1 MNDIGA
7 TLIPI
12 QDITSP
18 MTPSERRATLALAG
32 IYALRMLGLFMM
44 LPVLSLFAESLA
56 GSTPFLIG
64 LSVSIYG
71 LTQAVLQIPFGLW
84 SDRFGRKKVIVAGLV
99 LFIVGSIV
107 AALSTSI
114 YGILAG
120 RALQGSGAIAA
131 AVMALAADLTQEVH
145 RTKAMATIGASIGV
159 AFAVAVTLGP
169 IVANWVGVQ
178 GIFWMTAA
186 LAALAII
193 AIIAVVPDPP
203 ASKKHRDAE
212 VMPEQM
218 SVALKNLELLR
229 LNYGIFMLH
238 LLLTATFVVVP
249 LMMRNA
255 GLIAAEHWK
264 VYLSV
269 MLLSLIV
276 MIPFIIIA
284 EKQRKMKMVF
294 MGAITTLIIADVGF
308 MVFNHNLTGIIA
320 ALGIFFCGFNL
331 LEATLPS
338 LISKAAPADLKGTA
352 MGVYSTSQFLGAF
365 VGGAVGGWSYGQWG
379 AEAVFL
385 LCIVA
390 AASWLLVSIRMPPP
404 RHWAN
409 LLISLETLSTQEIDL
424 LADKM
429 LAVTG
434 VEEVT
439 VHHAEAVAYLKV
451 DNQQLDKT
459 RLQSVIAQAAA
470 TH

>member
-1 MNDIGA
+1 M
-7 TLIPI
+7 TPI

-44 LPVLSLFAESLA
+44 LPVLSLFAESLV

-84 SDRFGRKKVIVAGLV
+84 SDHFGRKKVIIAGLL
-99 LFIVGSIV
+99 LFIAGSIV

-193 AIIAVVPDPP
+193 AIITVVPDPP

-218 SVALKNLELLR
+218 SVALKNPELLR
-229 LNYGIFMLH
+229 LNYGIFILH

-249 LMMRNA
+249 LMMRNT

-269 MLLSLIV
+269 MMLSMVI

-294 MGAITTLIIADVGF
+294 IGAIATLIVADMGF
-308 MVFNHNLTGIIA
+308 MVFNHNLTGIIV

-338 LISKAAPADLKGTA
+338 LISKTAPADLKGTA

-379 AEAVFL
+379 AKAVFL
-385 LCIVA
+385 FCIVA
-390 AASWLLVSIRMPPP
+390 AVSWLLVSIRMSPP
-404 RHWAN
+404 RYWAN
-409 LLISLETLSTQEIDL
+409 LLISLETLSPQDVDQ
-424 LADKM
+424 LADNM
-429 LAVTG
+429 LAIIG

-439 VHHAEAVAYLKV
+439 VHYAEGVAYLKV
-451 DNQQLDKT
+451 DNQQLDKAQ
-459 RLQSVIAQAAA
+459 LQSVITHATA